1 MPQEV
6 GQNIEK
12 LETGIPGFDLIS
24 EGGLPLGRTT
34 LVVGSAGSG
43 KTIFSCQFLIEGI
56 KRGET
61 GVYVTFEESPK
72 NIRRNMRGFG
82 WDIDKWEKEGKW
94 IFVDASPEPGK
105 NPYVSGDYDLSPLL
119 ARIQYAIDKVKA
131 TRVSMDSLGAIFS
144 YIPDKAQIRDDLFII
159 VSALRDVNSTAILTS
174 ERNQEYGPI
183 STHGVEEYVADN
195 VIILRNVLIEEK
207 RRRTLEIL
215 KYRGSS
221 HQQGE
226 FPFTILSDTG
236 FVTIPL
242 SAMSSEDRDSS
253 TIRISCGNEK
263 LDEMCGGGFYRDSI
277 ILASGATG
285 TGKTLLCTQFISA
298 GIEKGEARSR
308 SAERC
313 IYFAFEENRQQL
325 IRNARGWGTDFKE
338 AEEKGL
344 LKILFRYPE
353 STRLENHLIKMQD
366 AIREFKPHRVVIDSL
381 TALEKVATLDG
392 FREFIAA
399 LNATIRG
406 QGLTGLYTATAPTLL
421 GGNSVT
427 ESHISTST
435 DSIILLRY
443 VEVYGE
449 IRRGLAVI
457 KMRGSM
463 HDKQIREFTIDR
475 QGMHIGKSFRNVT
488 GILSGNPIYID
499 QDEVNRLSELFQD
512 ES

>member
-1 MPQEV
+1 MPQV
-6 GQNIEK
+6 GQNLEK

-24 EGGLPLGRTT
+24 EGGLPIGRTT

-61 GVYVTFEESPK
+61 GVYVTFEESPP
-72 NIRRNMRGFG
+72 NIRKNMRGFG
-82 WDIDKWEKEGKW
+82 WDIAKWEKEGKW

-131 TRVSMDSLGAIFS
+131 TRVSIDSLGAIFS
-144 YIPDKAQIRDDLFII
+144 YIPNKAQIRDDLFII

-174 ERNQEYGPI
+174 ERNEEYGPI

-226 FPFTILSDTG
+226 FPFTIITDTG
-236 FVTIPL
+236 FVAIPL
-242 SAMSSEDRDSS
+242 SAMAPEDKDSS
-253 TIRISCGNEK
+253 IIRISCGNDQ
-263 LDEMCGGGFYRDSI
+263 LDKMCGGGFYRDSI
-277 ILASGATG
+277 VLASGATG
-285 TGKTLLCTQFISA
+285 TGKTLLCTQFIAA
-298 GIEKGEARSR
+298 GIKNDD
-308 SAERC
+308 RC
-313 IYFAFEENRQQL
+313 IYFAFEENRHQL
-325 IRNARGWGTDFKE
+325 MRNAWGWGTNFQE

-344 LKILFRYPE
+344 LKIIFRYPE
-353 STRLENHLIKMQD
+353 STRLENHLIKMQE

-392 FREFIAA
+392 FREFIAS
-399 LNATIRG
+399 LNATVRG
-406 QGLTGLYTATAPTLL
+406 QGMTGLYTATAPTLL

-435 DSIILLRY
+435 DTIILLRY

-449 IRRGLAVI
+449 VRRGLAVI

-463 HDKQIREFTIDR
+463 HDKQIREFTIDDR
-475 QGMHIGKSFRNVT
+475 GMHIGRSFRNVT
-488 GILSGNPIYID
+488 GILSGNPMYVD
-499 QDEVNRLSELFQD
+499 QDEVNRLSELFQE

>member
-1 MPQEV
+1 MPQE
-6 GQNIEK
+6 QEASIEK

-24 EGGLPLGRTT
+24 EGGLPIGRTT
-34 LVVGSAGSG
+34 LVVGSAGCG

-56 KRGET
+56 KRGES

-72 NIRRNMRGFG
+72 NIRKNMRGFG
-82 WDIDKWEKEGKW
+82 WDIAKWELEGKW

-144 YIPDKAQIRDDLFII
+144 YIPDKSQIRDDLFII
-159 VSALRDVNSTAILTS
+159 ASALRDVNSTAILTS
-174 ERNQEYGPI
+174 ERNHEYGPI
-183 STHGVEEYVADN
+183 SAHGVEEYVADN

-226 FPFTILSDTG
+226 FPFTILPDEG

-242 SAMSSEDRDSS
+242 SAMALEDRGSS
-253 TIRISCGNEK
+253 TIRVSSGNQE

-285 TGKTLLCTQFISA
+285 TGKTLLSTQFISA
-298 GIEKGEARSR
+298 GIRNND
-308 SAERC
+308 RC
-313 IYFAFEENRQQL
+313 IYFAFEENRHQL
-325 IRNARGWGTDFKE
+325 MRNARGWGMDYAQAE
-338 AEEKGL
+338 AQGI

-353 STRLENHLIKMQD
+353 STRLENHLIRMQEV
-366 AIREFKPHRVVIDSL
+366 IKEFQPQRVVIDSL
-381 TALEKVATLDG
+381 TALEKVATLNG
-392 FREFIAA
+392 FREFIAS

-406 QGLTGLYTATAPTLL
+406 QGMTGLYTATAPTLL
-421 GGNSVT
+421 GGSSVT

-449 IRRGLAVI
+449 IKRGLAVI
-457 KMRGSM
+457 KMRGST
-463 HDKQIREFTIDR
+463 HDKQIREFTIDN
-475 QGMHIGKSFRNVT
+475 QGMHIGNSFRNVI
-488 GILSGNPIYID
+488 GILSGNPTYVD
-499 QDEVNRLSELFQD
+499 QDEINRLSELYPG
-512 ES
+512 EA

>member
-1 MPQEV
+1 MPEE
-6 GQNIEK
+6 NIENIRK

-24 EGGLPLGRTT
+24 EGGLPIGRTT
-34 LVVGSAGSG
+34 LVVGSAGCG
-43 KTIFSCQFLIEGI
+43 KTVFSCQFLIEGI

-72 NIRRNMRGFG
+72 NIRKNMRGFG
-82 WDIDKWEKEGKW
+82 WDIAKLEEEGKW
-94 IFVDASPEPGK
+94 YFVDASPEPGK
-105 NPYVSGDYDLSPLL
+105 NPYVSGNYDLSPLL
-119 ARIQYAIDKVKA
+119 ARIQYAIDKIKA

-174 ERNQEYGPI
+174 ERNQEYGAI
-183 STHGVEEYVADN
+183 SAHGVEEYVADN

-215 KYRGSS
+215 KYRGST

-226 FPFTILSDTG
+226 FPFTILTDKG
-236 FVTIPL
+236 FVAIPL
-242 SAMSSEDRDSS
+242 SAMSPEDRDSS
-253 TIRISCGNEK
+253 TIRISSGNLE
-263 LDEMCGGGFYRDSI
+263 LDKMCGGGFYRDSI

-298 GIEKGEARSR
+298 GIENGD
-308 SAERC
+308 RC

-325 IRNARGWGTDFKE
+325 IRNAWGWGIDFKE

-353 STRLENHLIKMQD
+353 STRLENHLIKMQEV
-366 AIREFKPHRVVIDSL
+366 IQEFKPNRVVIDSL
-381 TALEKVATLDG
+381 TALEKVATLNG
-392 FREFIAA
+392 FREFIAS

-406 QGLTGLYTATAPTLL
+406 QGMTGLYTATAPTLL
-421 GGNSVT
+421 GGSSVT

-449 IRRGLAVI
+449 IRRGLAAI

-463 HDKQIREFTIDR
+463 HDKQIREFTIDDR
-475 QGMHIGKSFRNVT
+475 GMHIGRSFRNVV
-488 GILSGNPIYID
+488 GILSGNPMYVD
-499 QDEVNRLSELFQD
+499 RDEVNRLSELFQD
-512 ES
+512 ET

>member
-1 MPQEV
+1 MSEAREEEF
-6 GQNIEK
+6 IEK

-24 EGGLPLGRTT
+24 EGGLPVGRTT

-61 GVYVTFEESPK
+61 GVFISFEESPK

-82 WDIDKWEKEGKW
+82 WDIAKWEEEGKW
-94 IFVDASPEPGK
+94 LFVDASPEPGK
-105 NPYVSGDYDLSPLL
+105 NPYVSGDYDFSPLL
-119 ARIQYAIDKVKA
+119 ARIQYAINKVKA

-144 YIPDKAQIRDDLFII
+144 YLPNKSQVRDDLFII
-159 VSALRDVNSTAILTS
+159 ASALRDVNGTAILTS
-174 ERNQEYGPI
+174 ERNYEYGEI
-183 STHGVEEYVADN
+183 SSHGVEEYVADN

-215 KYRGSS
+215 KFRGSS

-226 FPFTILSDTG
+226 FPFTIISDRG

-242 SAMSSEDRDSS
+242 SAMSPSDKESS
-253 TIRISCGNEK
+253 TIRISSGNDE
-263 LDEMCGGGFYRDSI
+263 LDRMCSNGFYRDSI

-285 TGKTLLCTQFISA
+285 TGKTLLSTQFIAA
-298 GIEKGEARSR
+298 GIKN
-308 SAERC
+308 ERC
-313 IYFAFEENRQQL
+313 IYFAFEENRHQL
-325 IRNARGWGTDFKE
+325 MRNARGWGIDFTE
-338 AEEKGL
+338 AEKEGM

-353 STRLENHLIKMQD
+353 STRLENHLIRMQE
-366 AIREFKPHRVVIDSL
+366 AIEEFKPHRIVIDSL
-381 TALEKVATLDG
+381 TALEKVATLNG
-392 FREFIAA
+392 FREFIAS

-406 QGLTGLYTATAPTLL
+406 EGITGLYTATAPTLL

-427 ESHISTST
+427 EAQISTST

-443 VEVYGE
+443 VEIYGE
-449 IRRGLAVI
+449 VRRGLAVI

-463 HDKQIREFTIDR
+463 HDKQIREFVIDSN
-475 QGMHIGKSFRNVT
+475 GMHIGRSFRNVT
-488 GILSGNPIYID
+488 GILSGNPMYVD
-499 QDEVNRLSELFQD
+499 RDEVNRLSELFQD
-512 ES
+512 GAGR

>member
-1 MPQEV
+1 MPEE
-6 GQNIEK
+6 NIQK
-12 LETGIPGFDLIS
+12 LKTGIPGFDLIS
-24 EGGLPLGRTT
+24 EGGLPIGRTT
-34 LVVGSAGSG
+34 LVVGSAGCG
-43 KTIFSCQFLIEGI
+43 KTVFSCQFLIEGI

-61 GVYVTFEESPK
+61 GVYVTFEESPT
-72 NIRRNMRGFG
+72 NIRKNMRGFG
-82 WDIDKWEKEGKW
+82 WDIAKLEEEGKW
-94 IFVDASPEPGK
+94 YFVDASPEPGK
-105 NPYVSGDYDLSPLL
+105 NAYISGDYDLSPLL

-174 ERNQEYGPI
+174 ERNQEYGSI
-183 STHGVEEYVADN
+183 SAHGVEEYVADN

-226 FPFTILSDTG
+226 FPFTILTDRG

-242 SAMSSEDRDSS
+242 SAMASEDRDSS
-253 TIRISCGNEK
+253 TIRISSGNLE

-285 TGKTLLCTQFISA
+285 TGKTLLSTQFISA
-298 GIEKGEARSR
+298 GIQNN
-308 SAERC
+308 ERC
-313 IYFAFEENRQQL
+313 IYFAFEENRHQL
-325 IRNARGWGTDFKE
+325 MRNARGWGMDYTQAEKE
-338 AEEKGL
+338 GM

-353 STRLENHLIKMQD
+353 STRLENHLIRMQE
-366 AIREFKPHRVVIDSL
+366 AIQEFKPHRVVIDSL
-381 TALEKVATLDG
+381 TALEKVATFNG
-392 FREFIAA
+392 FREFIAS
-399 LNATIRG
+399 LNATVRG
-406 QGLTGLYTATAPTLL
+406 QGMTGLYTATAPTLL
-421 GGNSVT
+421 GGSSVT

-449 IRRGLAVI
+449 VKRGLAVI
-457 KMRGSM
+457 KMRGSK
-463 HDKQIREFTIDR
+463 HDKQIREFIIDDK
-475 QGMHIGKSFRNVT
+475 GMHIGKSFRNVI
-488 GILSGNPIYID
+488 GILSGNPTYVD
-499 QDEVNRLSELFQD
+499 QDEVNRLNDLFPD
-512 ES
+512 EA

>member
-1 MPQEV
+1 MPEEDFR
-6 GQNIEK
+6 NIEK

-24 EGGLPLGRTT
+24 EGGLPIGRTT
-34 LVVGSAGSG
+34 LVVGSAGCG

-61 GVYVTFEESPK
+61 GVYVTFEESPQ
-72 NIRRNMRGFG
+72 NIRKNMRGFG
-82 WDIDKWEKEGKW
+82 WNISKLEDEGKW
-94 IFVDASPEPGK
+94 YFVDASPEPGN
-105 NPYVSGDYDLSPLL
+105 NPYISGDYDLSPLL

-144 YIPDKAQIRDDLFII
+144 YIPDKSQIRDDLFII

-183 STHGVEEYVADN
+183 STHAVEEYVADN

-226 FPFTILSDTG
+226 FPFTIISDRG

-242 SAMSSEDRDSS
+242 SAMTSEDGDSS
-253 TIRISCGNEK
+253 TIRISAGNVE
-263 LDEMCGGGFYRDSI
+263 LDRMCGGGFYRDSI

-285 TGKTLLCTQFISA
+285 TGKTLLSTQFIFA
-298 GIEKGEARSR
+298 GFKNS
-308 SAERC
+308 ERC
-313 IYFAFEENRQQL
+313 IYFGFEENRNQL
-325 IRNARGWGTDFKE
+325 MRNARGWGMDFAQAEKE
-338 AEEKGL
+338 GM

-353 STRLENHLIKMQD
+353 STRLENHLIKMQE
-366 AIREFKPHRVVIDSL
+366 AIEEFKPHRIVIDSL
-381 TALEKVATLDG
+381 TALEKVATLNG
-392 FREFIAA
+392 FREFIAS
-399 LNATIRG
+399 LNATVRG
-406 QGLTGLYTATAPTLL
+406 QGMTGLYTATAPTLL
-421 GGNSVT
+421 GGSSVT

-449 IRRGLAVI
+449 VKRGLAVI
-457 KMRGSM
+457 KMRGSE
-463 HDKQIREFTIDR
+463 HDKQIREFTIDSK
-475 QGMHIGKSFRNVT
+475 GMHIGKSFRNVI
-488 GILSGNPIYID
+488 GILSGNPMYVD

-512 ES
+512 EA

>member
-1 MPQEV
+1 MPEE
-6 GQNIEK
+6 NIENIRK

-24 EGGLPLGRTT
+24 EGGLPIGRTT
-34 LVVGSAGSG
+34 LVVGSAGCG
-43 KTIFSCQFLIEGI
+43 KTVFSCQFLIEGI

-72 NIRRNMRGFG
+72 NIRKNMRGFG
-82 WDIDKWEKEGKW
+82 WDIAKLEEEGKW
-94 IFVDASPEPGK
+94 YFVDASPEPGK
-105 NPYVSGDYDLSPLL
+105 NPYVSGNYDLSPLL
-119 ARIQYAIDKVKA
+119 ARIQYAIDKIKA

-174 ERNQEYGPI
+174 ERNQEYGAI
-183 STHGVEEYVADN
+183 SAHGVEEYVADN

-215 KYRGSS
+215 KYRGST

-226 FPFTILSDTG
+226 FPFTILTDKG
-236 FVTIPL
+236 FVAIPL
-242 SAMSSEDRDSS
+242 SAMSPEDKDSS
-253 TIRISCGNEK
+253 TIRISSGNLE
-263 LDEMCGGGFYRDSI
+263 LDKMCGGGFYRDSI

-298 GIEKGEARSR
+298 GIENGD
-308 SAERC
+308 RC

-325 IRNARGWGTDFKE
+325 IRNAKGWGINFAKAQQE
-338 AEEKGL
+338 GM

-353 STRLENHLIKMQD
+353 STRLENHLIKMQEV
-366 AIREFKPHRVVIDSL
+366 IQEFKPNRVVIDSL
-381 TALEKVATLDG
+381 TALEKVATLNG
-392 FREFIAA
+392 FREFIAS

-406 QGLTGLYTATAPTLL
+406 QGMTGLYTATAPTLL
-421 GGNSVT
+421 GGSSVT

-449 IRRGLAVI
+449 IRRGLAAI

-463 HDKQIREFTIDR
+463 HDKQIREFTIDDR
-475 QGMHIGKSFRNVT
+475 GMHIGRSFRNVV
-488 GILSGNPIYID
+488 GILSGNPMYVD
-499 QDEVNRLSELFQD
+499 RDEVNRLSELFQD
-512 ES
+512 ET

>member
-1 MPQEV
+1 MSQAREEF
-6 GQNIEK
+6 IEK

-34 LVVGSAGSG
+34 LVVGSAGCG
-43 KTIFSCQFLIEGI
+43 KTVFSCQFLVEGI

-61 GVYVTFEESPK
+61 GIYVSFEESPK
-72 NIRRNMRGFG
+72 NIRKNMRGFG
-82 WDIDKWEKEGKW
+82 WDIAKWEEEGKW

-105 NPYVSGDYDLSPLL
+105 NPYISGDYDLSPLL
-119 ARIQYAIDKVKA
+119 ARIHYAIEKVKA

-144 YIPDKAQIRDDLFII
+144 YLPDKSQVRDDLFII
-159 VSALRDVNSTAILTS
+159 ASALRDVKATAILTS
-174 ERNQEYGPI
+174 ERDREYGSI

-226 FPFTILSDTG
+226 FPFTILPDQG

-242 SAMSSEDRDSS
+242 SAMAGEDKDSS
-253 TIRISCGNEK
+253 TIRISSGNLE
-263 LDEMCGGGFYRDSI
+263 LDKMCGGGFYRDSI

-285 TGKTLLCTQFISA
+285 TGKTLLSTQFIAA
-298 GIEKGEARSR
+298 GIKNG
-308 SAERC
+308 ERC

-325 IRNARGWGTDFKE
+325 MRNARGWGVDFAQ
-338 AEEKGL
+338 AESEGI

-353 STRLENHLIKMQD
+353 STRLENHLIRMQEV
-366 AIREFKPHRVVIDSL
+366 IQEFQPKRVVIDSL
-381 TALEKVATLDG
+381 TALEKVATLNG
-392 FREFIAA
+392 FREFIAS

-406 QGLTGLYTATAPTLL
+406 KGITGLYTATAPTLL
-421 GGNSVT
+421 GGTSVT

-449 IRRGLAVI
+449 IKRGLAVI
-457 KMRGSM
+457 KMRGST
-463 HDKQIREFTIDR
+463 HDKQIREFTIDDR
-475 QGMHIGKSFRNVT
+475 GMHIGRSFRNVI
-488 GILSGNPIYID
+488 GILAGNPTYVD
-499 QDEVNRLSELFQD
+499 QSEVERLNELFQ
-512 ES
+512 EEAG

>member
-1 MPQEV
+1 MPQV
-6 GQNIEK
+6 GQNLEK

-24 EGGLPLGRTT
+24 EGGLPIGRTT
-34 LVVGSAGSG
+34 LVVGSAGCG
-43 KTIFSCQFLIEGI
+43 KTVFSCQFLIEGI

-82 WDIDKWEKEGKW
+82 WDIAKLEEEGKW
-94 IFVDASPEPGK
+94 YFVDASPEPGK

-131 TRVSMDSLGAIFS
+131 TRVSIDSLGAIFS
-144 YIPDKAQIRDDLFII
+144 YIPNKAQIRDDLFII

-174 ERNQEYGPI
+174 ERNEEYGPI

-226 FPFTILSDTG
+226 FPFTIITDTG
-236 FVTIPL
+236 FVAIPL
-242 SAMSSEDRDSS
+242 SAMAPEDKDSS

-263 LDEMCGGGFYRDSI
+263 LDEMCGSGFYRDSI

-298 GIEKGEARSR
+298 GFKNN
-308 SAERC
+308 ERC
-313 IYFAFEENRQQL
+313 IYFAFEENRHQL
-325 IRNARGWGTDFKE
+325 MRNAWGWGTDFQE

-344 LKILFRYPE
+344 LKIIFRYPE
-353 STRLENHLIKMQD
+353 STRLENHLIKMQE

-392 FREFIAA
+392 FREFIAS
-399 LNATIRG
+399 LNATVRG
-406 QGLTGLYTATAPTLL
+406 TRNDWALHCHC
-421 GGNSVT
+421 S
-427 ESHISTST
+427 
-435 DSIILLRY
+435 D
-443 VEVYGE
+443 
-449 IRRGLAVI
+449 
-457 KMRGSM
+457 
-463 HDKQIREFTIDR
+463 FTR
-475 QGMHIGKSFRNVT
+475 W
-488 GILSGNPIYID
+488 
-499 QDEVNRLSELFQD
+499 
-512 ES
+512 

>member
-1 MPQEV
+1 MPQEQE
-6 GQNIEK
+6 GSIEK

-24 EGGLPLGRTT
+24 QGGLPVGRTT

-56 KRGET
+56 KRGDT
-61 GVYVTFEESPK
+61 GVFISFEESPK
-72 NIRRNMRGFG
+72 NIRKNMRGFG
-82 WDIDKWEKEGKW
+82 WDIAKWEEEGKW

-131 TRVSMDSLGAIFS
+131 KRVSIDSLGAIFS
-144 YIPDKAQIRDDLFII
+144 YIPHKSPIRDDLFII
-159 VSALRDVNSTAILTS
+159 ASALRDVNSTAILTS
-174 ERNQEYGPI
+174 ERNHEYGPI
-183 STHGVEEYVADN
+183 SAHGVEEYVADN

-226 FPFTILSDTG
+226 FPFTILPDEG

-242 SAMSSEDRDSS
+242 SAMALEDRGSS
-253 TIRISCGNEK
+253 TIRVSSGNQE

-285 TGKTLLCTQFISA
+285 TGKTLLSTQFIFA
-298 GIEKGEARSR
+298 GIKNGD
-308 SAERC
+308 RC
-313 IYFAFEENRQQL
+313 IYFAFEENRYQL
-325 IRNARGWGTDFKE
+325 MRNARGWGMDLAQAE
-338 AEEKGL
+338 AEGM
-344 LKILFRYPE
+344 LKIIFRYPE
-353 STRLENHLIKMQD
+353 STRLENHLIRMQEV
-366 AIREFKPHRVVIDSL
+366 IQEFQPHRVVIDSL
-381 TALEKVATLDG
+381 TALEKVATLNG
-392 FREFIAA
+392 FREFIAS

-406 QGLTGLYTATAPTLL
+406 RGMTGLYTATAPTLL
-421 GGNSVT
+421 GGSSVT

-443 VEVYGE
+443 VEV
-449 IRRGLAVI
+449 
-457 KMRGSM
+457 
-463 HDKQIREFTIDR
+463 
-475 QGMHIGKSFRNVT
+475 
-488 GILSGNPIYID
+488 
-499 QDEVNRLSELFQD
+499 
-512 ES
+512 